1 MWSRW
6 QIGILAFLTA
16 VLLLDI
22 VLYGHNMSDG
32 SMFGELKKYKDR
44 TFYEKHPNFEFDT
57 LYEKSMY
64 QIAAVLVTDVSDI
77 QDFCHYDFHNYDEQ
91 EFQKCMD
98 FIRKNR
104 LYDTGYQFVYGEFF
118 VMLSTCNGHDTDSRL
133 VLVGV
138 EQAL

>member
-64 QIAAVLVTDVSDI
+64 QIAAVLVTDISDV
-77 QDFCHYDFHNYDEQ
+77 QDFCYYNFLD
-91 EFQKCMD
+91 
-98 FIRKNR
+98 
-104 LYDTGYQFVYGEFF
+104 
-118 VMLSTCNGHDTDSRL
+118 
-133 VLVGV
+133 
-138 EQAL
+138 